1 MHLHQFQTGRMKKK
15 VIFALLNTHTMAKKQ
30 QEETIVDV
38 QEIYTKTEMYVDK
51 NRKMLTAILGGIAL
65 AFCAFFGYQYLVVKP
80 NELEARESIWKAEIY
95 FQSDSLDLAMAGD
108 GVYLGFEDV
117 AAQYGNTSAGKLAN
131 YYMGIIHRDQGEYE
145 LAIENFK
152 KCDFDDDVLGII
164 ALGNIGDLYVELND
178 LESGLEWLNK
188 AAAEAKGSA
197 SKSYSA
203 PLYMLKAGIV
213 QMELGNNSEAK
224 KIFDAITEGYPDA
237 TEYEKAAKYGAMLY
251 QY

>member
-1 MHLHQFQTGRMKKK
+1 
-15 VIFALLNTHTMAKKQ
+15 MAKKQ

-51 NRKMLTAILGGIAL
+51 NRKMLTAILGGVAL

-80 NELEARESIWKAEIY
+80 NEMEARASIWKAEIY
-95 FQSDSLDLAMAGD
+95 FQADSLDLAMEGD

-117 AAQYGNTSAGKLAN
+117 AAQYGKTSAGKLAN
-131 YYMGIIHRDQGEYE
+131 YYMGIINRDKGEYD

-152 KCDFDDDVLGII
+152 QCDFDDDVLGLI

-178 LESGLEWLNK
+178 LDSGLEWLSK
-188 AAAEAKGSA
+188 AAAKAKSSESA
-197 SKSYSA
+197 SYSA
-203 PLYMLKAGIV
+203 PMYMMKAAIV
-213 QMELGNNSEAK
+213 HMDKGNNAEAK
-224 KIFDAITEGYPDA
+224 KMFDAIIADYPDA